1 MSAPERHCT
10 SSREDKVM
18 LSCWISEELRQEL
31 DRAWAEQG
39 LRPHGRT
46 QKGMEQMIR
55 YFLTKQ
61 SVDQSAVPP
70 DSIDTSGRH

>member
-1 MSAPERHCT
+1 
-10 SSREDKVM
+10 M

-46 QKGMEQMIR
+46 QKGMESMISS
-55 YFLTKQ
+55 FLAIHAAGK
-61 SVDQSAVPP
+61 P
-70 DSIDTSGRH
+70 

>member
-10 SSREDKVM
+10 SSREGKVM

-70 DSIDTSGRH
+70 DSIDTSWRH